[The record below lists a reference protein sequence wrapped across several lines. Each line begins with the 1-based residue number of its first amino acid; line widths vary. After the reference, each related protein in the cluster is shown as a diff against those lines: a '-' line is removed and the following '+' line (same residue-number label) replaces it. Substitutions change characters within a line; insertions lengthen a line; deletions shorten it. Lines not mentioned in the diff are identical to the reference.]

1 MASRAKGI
9 FSAKNTKDAE
19 YLTELRLNRAS
30 DILGYSMESP
40 KHDLVPNGRYKRF
53 NPFERQ

>member
-9 FSAKNTKDAE
+9 FSAKSTKDAE

-30 DILGYSMESP
+30 DILGYTTENTEQ
-40 KHDLVPNGRYKRF
+40 DVPTRRYKRF